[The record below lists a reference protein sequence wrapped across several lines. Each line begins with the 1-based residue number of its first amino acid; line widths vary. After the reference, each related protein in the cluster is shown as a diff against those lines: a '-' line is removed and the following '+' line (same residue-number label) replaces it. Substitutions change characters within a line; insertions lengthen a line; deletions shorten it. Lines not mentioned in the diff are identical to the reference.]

1 MISCLGAGHI
11 VLRTSVEGEEKPF
24 PVWEAAFLFVT
35 VRFCARMAVF
45 AVRAERCAV
54 GWGRGFQWAEEAG
67 GAAGLPDSLSFRRLI
82 GRAPLFCLGVFS
94 QERKIR
100 FARMESFLR
109 LQRTCGGRSGHL
121 SMVFGY
127 RMVDFF
133 RNISVFRKYSDR
145 IMYFSVH

>member
-24 PVWEAAFLFVT
+24 PVWEAAFLFVP

-82 GRAPLFCLGVFS
+82 GRAPLFVWVFF
-94 QERKIR
+94 RKRER
-100 FARMESFLR
+100 FALPEWNLF
-109 LQRTCGGRSGHL
+109 CG
-121 SMVFGY
+121 
-127 RMVDFF
+127 
-133 RNISVFRKYSDR
+133 
-145 IMYFSVH
+145 FSVLVAGDQAI

>member
-1 MISCLGAGHI
+1 MISCFGAGHI
-11 VLRTSVEGEEKPF
+11 VSRTSVEGEKKPF
-24 PVWEAAFLFVT
+24 PVWEAAFLFVP
-35 VRFCARMAVF
+35 VRCCARMAVF
-45 AVRAERCAV
+45 AVRAQRCAV
-54 GWGRGFQWAEEAG
+54 GGEGAFSGQKRRRGSGIAG
-67 GAAGLPDSLSFRRLI
+67 FPFVQAIDWPCS
-82 GRAPLFCLGVFS
+82 PFCLGVFS

-109 LQRTCGGRSGHL
+109 LQRACGGRAGHL